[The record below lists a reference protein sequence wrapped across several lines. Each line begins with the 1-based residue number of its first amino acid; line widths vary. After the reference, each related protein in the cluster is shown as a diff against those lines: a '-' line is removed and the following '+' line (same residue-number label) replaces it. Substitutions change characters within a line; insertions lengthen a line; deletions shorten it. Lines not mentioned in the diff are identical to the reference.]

1 MIFLYRDGRCKI
13 LDPEMPSDK
22 VGRKVMKRKEE
33 IMAVLVDCS
42 TRLRSDTYVLV
53 SAEHFLTKPPIRKV
67 AFTAAFL
74 REDESPHEGNV
85 LHREVDIDNLY
96 DLYGAASTIYQIR
109 CSPSRRRWFSSMSP
123 SRIDRE
129 RSIAMTWRLLDPI
142 GKDAVTSCRSTA

>member
-22 VGRKVMKRKEE
+22 VGRKFMKRKEE

-96 DLYGAASTIYQIR
+96 DLYGAASTIYQIAKNLDI
-109 CSPSRRRWFSSMSP
+109 SPVLSFTTAMVL
-123 SRIDRE
+123 IDVDITDRHGGCW
-129 RSIAMTWRLLDPI
+129 IRLGRMP
-142 GKDAVTSCRSTA
+142 